1 MIKLERSPI
10 GKVTKIQ
17 IDQVW
22 VSALYSVKKFIGNF
36 FFLISVRMG
45 LGLVAIA
52 FERLGLK

>member
-1 MIKLERSPI
+1 M
-10 GKVTKIQ
+10 KIQ